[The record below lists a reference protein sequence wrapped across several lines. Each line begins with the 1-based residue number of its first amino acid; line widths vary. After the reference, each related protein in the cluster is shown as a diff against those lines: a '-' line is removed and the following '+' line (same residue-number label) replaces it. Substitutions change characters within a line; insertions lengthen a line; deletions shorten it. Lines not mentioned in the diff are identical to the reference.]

1 MAEQSDTLSITL
13 RFGSWTLPM
22 TVRREEEFVYRQAE
36 KLIKERFNFYT
47 NSYPGQSTEM
57 YLVMTILD
65 VAVKFKQQETSMD
78 IEPIA
83 SRLEPLLA
91 ELESAL
97 EKKSES

>member
-1 MAEQSDTLSITL
+1 MNEQSDTLSITL

-22 TVRREEEFVYRQAE
+22 TVRREDEYVYRQAE
-36 KLIKERFNFYT
+36 KLVRERFNFYT
-47 NSYPGQSTEM
+47 NNYPGQNAEM

-65 VAVKFKQQETSMD
+65 VALLVKRQENTLD
-78 IEPIA
+78 TEPVI

-97 EKKSES
+97 KDKK